1 MRGTITNSKQIFNR
15 ETFSIPFIQE
25 SLSAHMTPLP
35 PLELPYTIR
44 VDKAFHETPGGPP
57 PTIYDIQL
65 PIDSTL
71 RTAMQE
77 HLRSPTYA
85 PALQEIAKLNDETA
99 VIIAAL
105 QHSKAKHIFLTNLS
119 KYPVEWLNKWVNSQ
133 QRDLEIIRG
142 EAARTSELS
151 SGGEEWR
158 KGGDRGAWGT
168 EGAREAAAIYLHK
181 DAVVR
186 GVRDR
191 V

>member
-1 MRGTITNSKQIFNR
+1 
-15 ETFSIPFIQE
+15 
-25 SLSAHMTPLP
+25 MTPLP

-44 VDKAFHETPGGPP
+44 VDKAYHENNPQ

-65 PIDSTL
+65 PLDSTL
-71 RTAMQE
+71 HTAMQE

-105 QHSKAKHIFLTNLS
+105 QHSKAKHIFVTNLS

-151 SGGEEWR
+151 IGGEEWR